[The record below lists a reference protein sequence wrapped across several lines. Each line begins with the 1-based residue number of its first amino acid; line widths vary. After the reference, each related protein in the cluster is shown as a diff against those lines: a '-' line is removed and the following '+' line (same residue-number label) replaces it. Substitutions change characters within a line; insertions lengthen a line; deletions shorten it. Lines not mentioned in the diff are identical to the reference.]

1 MIISLSC
8 FPLQQTVNNAEGV
21 REIEQ
26 RVQSLSS
33 TLASPLNEDDY
44 AEKGR
49 RMALWRFVLT

>member
-1 MIISLSC
+1 VES
-8 FPLQQTVNNAEGV
+8 V

-33 TLASPLNEDDY
+33 TLASPVNEDDY

-49 RMALWRFVLT
+49 RVELRRFVLT